1 VCGGGVMALII
12 FLSIVIRI
20 NQYLKLMNWSC
31 CCYPW
36 MAGIDLVV
44 IISNSNSKGMQKKRI
59 SSAESEN
66 STSKELSLGKVK
78 TKNEK
83 KSS

>member
-1 VCGGGVMALII
+1 
-12 FLSIVIRI
+12 
-20 NQYLKLMNWSC
+20 
-31 CCYPW
+31 